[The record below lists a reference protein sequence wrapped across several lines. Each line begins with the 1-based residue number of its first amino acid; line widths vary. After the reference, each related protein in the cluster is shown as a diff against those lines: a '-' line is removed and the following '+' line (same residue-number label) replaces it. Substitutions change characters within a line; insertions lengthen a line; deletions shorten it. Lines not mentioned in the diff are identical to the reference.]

1 MGLVAA
7 QPQKI
12 GDKFLWE
19 GSKSLIFYESEFEAH
34 FLTKAREEY
43 DNKAKKWISEC
54 TAPEY
59 LKLADKVFEHEEKY
73 CTTLL

>member
-1 MGLVAA
+1 MGLTAA
-7 QPQKI
+7 QPQRNN
-12 GDKFLWE
+12 DKYCWE
-19 GSKSLIFYESEFEAH
+19 GSKNLTFYENEFEVH

-59 LKLADKVFEHEEKY
+59 LTLAD
-73 CTTLL
+73 